1 MPDNVMNYL
10 AHTLLSGKNENLIV
24 GNFLADILRKNEYGP
39 WMEPY
44 LNGFEL
50 HRSIDQFTD
59 EHPSI
64 KKINSLLRPSH
75 KKYAPVV
82 TDILLDYILGQA
94 WHLHS
99 AESLQ
104 GFADLR
110 YETLR
115 MHWPVFPD
123 RIKPVVAKMIDGN
136 FLIKYTTIEGLMFTF
151 EKIQEAA
158 RFPSDFSQAVED
170 LETHYDLLHQEFNFF
185 FPDLV
190 QHTQRFRL
198 NPSL

>member
-1 MPDNVMNYL
+1 M
-10 AHTLLSGKNENLIV
+10 LIV

-44 LNGFEL
+44 SVGFQL
-50 HRSIDQFTD
+50 HRSIDQYTD
-59 EHPSI
+59 EHYSI
-64 KKINSLLRPSH
+64 RKINALLRPSH

-82 TDILLDYILGQA
+82 TDILLDYILGQS

-99 AESLQ
+99 NESLQ

-115 MHWPVFPD
+115 SHLSMFPE

-136 FLIKYTTIEGLMFTF
+136 FLIKYTNIEGLMFTF

-158 RFPSDFSQAVED
+158 RFPSDFSQALED
-170 LETHYDLLHQEFNFF
+170 LENHYEVLHQEFNLF

-190 QHTQRFRL
+190 LHTRPFREKPAL
-198 NPSL
+198 

>member
-1 MPDNVMNYL
+1 MNYL
-10 AHTLLSGKNENLIV
+10 AHTLLSGKNEALIV

-44 LNGFEL
+44 LLGVDL
-50 HRSIDQFTD
+50 HRAIDHFTD
-59 EHPSI
+59 DHPSI
-64 KKINSLLRPSH
+64 KRINAILRPSH
-75 KKYAPVV
+75 RKYAPVV

-94 WHLHS
+94 WHMHS
-99 AESLQ
+99 SESIQ

-110 YETLR
+110 YETIRTHL
-115 MHWPVFPD
+115 PVFPD
-123 RIKPVVAKMIDGN
+123 RIKPIVAKMIDGN

-158 RFPSDFSQAVED
+158 RFPSDFSQAVKD
-170 LETHYDLLHQEFNFF
+170 LENYYDTLYLEFNHF

-190 QHTQRFRL
+190 DHTQSYRINASKL
-198 NPSL
+198 